1 MMKSLKI
8 FSSLT
13 AFICLAIM
21 ASCDSVI
28 YEPEGD
34 CEPVHRILFKYD
46 HNLKFADAFPAEVPS
61 VNLYLFD
68 ETGKLV
74 RTVSEVVPTQQAKD
88 FAIELRDVP
97 PGKYDILAW
106 CGVKDSEHFT
116 VNHTGEL
123 NPKFVHHTCRIER
136 EIDLEDN
143 HHIRKDIGRLYHGTL
158 KGVDMTQDEG
168 THVHTVELMKNTNVV
183 RVVLQHMS
191 GSPIDKDDFEFSITE
206 QNGLMAANNQILPDK
221 QITYH
226 PWMQRSGTASIN
238 STKAGDEE
246 GTNGNAGSVS
256 AVVTEFTMGRLMAG
270 SQAVLTVK
278 STKDQHTV
286 LSVPVTDYAL
296 LVKGHYYEPGSHRE
310 MSDQEYLDRQD
321 EYPMTFFLDDKNEWI
336 NTVIYINSWRIVL
349 NDNDNMH

>member
-1 MMKSLKI
+1 MKSLKI
-8 FSSLT
+8 FSALSGIVGMAL
-13 AFICLAIM
+13 F

-28 YEPEGD
+28 YEQEGD
-34 CEPVHRILFKYD
+34 CEPVHRIVFTYD

-61 VNLYLFD
+61 VNLYVFD
-68 ETGKLV
+68 EAGKLV
-74 RTVSEVVPTQQAKD
+74 RTVSETVPAERAKE
-88 FAIELRDVP
+88 FAIELRDMP
-97 PGKYDILAW
+97 PGKYDLLAW

-116 VNHTGEL
+116 VNHTSEPD
-123 NPKFVHHTCRIER
+123 PKLEHHTCRIER
-136 EIDLEDN
+136 EIDEEDT

-168 THVHTVELMKNTNVV
+168 TYEHTVELMKNTNVV

-191 GSPIDKDDFEFSITE
+191 GSPINKDDFDFTITE
-206 QNGLMAANNQILPDK
+206 QNGLMAATNTILPDN

-226 PWMQRSGTASIN
+226 PWMQRSGTASVGN
-238 STKAGDEE
+238 QTKAEEDGE
-246 GTNGNAGSVS
+246 GTANGSVS
-256 AVVTEFTMGRLMAG
+256 AVVTEFTTGRLMAG

-278 STKDQHTV
+278 STQDGHTV

-321 EYPMTFFLDDKNEWI
+321 EYPMTFFLDDQNHWI

-349 NDNDNMH
+349 NENSNMH

>member
-1 MMKSLKI
+1 MKSHKI
-8 FSSLT
+8 FSS
-13 AFICLAIM
+13 IYGIVGLALL

-46 HNLKFADAFPAEVPS
+46 YNLKFADAFPAEVPS

-68 ETGKLV
+68 ESGKLV
-74 RTVSEVVPTQQAKD
+74 RTVSEDVPAEGAKN
-88 FAIELRDVP
+88 FAIELRDVK

-116 VNHTGEL
+116 VNHTREAD
-123 NPKFVHHTCRIER
+123 PKLEHHTCRIER
-136 EIDLEDN
+136 EIDEEDA

-168 THVHTVELMKNTNVV
+168 THDHLVELKKNTNVV
-183 RVVLQHMS
+183 RIVLQHMS
-191 GSPIDKDDFEFSITE
+191 GAPIDKNDFDFTITE
-206 QNGLMAANNQILPDK
+206 QNGLMAATNHILPDN

-226 PWMQRSGTASIN
+226 PWLQRSGTASVGT
-238 STKAGDEE
+238 TKAEE
-246 GTNGNAGSVS
+246 GESGIANGSVS
-256 AVVTEFTMGRLMAG
+256 AVVTEFTLGRLMEG

-278 STKDQHTV
+278 AKSDGHTIF
-286 LSVPVTDYAL
+286 SIPVTDYAL

-321 EYPMTFFLDDKNEWI
+321 EYPMTFFLDDKNEWLSSL
-336 NTVIYINSWRIVL
+336 IYINSWRIVR
-349 NDNDNMH
+349 NVNDNMH

>member
-1 MMKSLKI
+1 MKSLKI
-8 FSSLT
+8 FSALSGVIGL
-13 AFICLAIM
+13 AFL

-34 CEPVHRILFKYD
+34 CEPVHRILFTYD
-46 HNLKFADAFPAEVPS
+46 HNLKFADAFAAEVPS
-61 VNLYLFD
+61 VNLYIFD
-68 ETGKLV
+68 EDGKLV
-74 RTVSEVVPTQQAKD
+74 RTVSEDVPASRAKG
-88 FAIELRDVP
+88 FAIELRDMP

-116 VNHTGEL
+116 VNHTAEPD
-123 NPKFVHHTCRIER
+123 PKLEHHTCRIER
-136 EIDLEDN
+136 EIDADDA

-158 KGVDMTQDEG
+158 KSVDMTQEEG
-168 THVHTVELMKNTNVV
+168 THEHTVELMKNTNVV

-191 GSPIDKDDFEFSITE
+191 GSPIGKDDFEFTITE
-206 QNGLMAANNQILPDK
+206 QNGLMAATNHLLPDNL
-221 QITYH
+221 ITYH

-238 STKAGDEE
+238 STKADENEE
-246 GTNGNAGSVS
+246 GTSTNGSVS
-256 AVVTEFTMGRLMAG
+256 AVVTEFTMGRMMAV
-270 SQAVLTVK
+270 SNSVLTVK
-278 STKDQHTV
+278 STKDRHTV

-321 EYPMTFFLDDKNEWI
+321 EYPMTFFLDDDNHWI

-349 NDNDNMH
+349 NNNDNMH